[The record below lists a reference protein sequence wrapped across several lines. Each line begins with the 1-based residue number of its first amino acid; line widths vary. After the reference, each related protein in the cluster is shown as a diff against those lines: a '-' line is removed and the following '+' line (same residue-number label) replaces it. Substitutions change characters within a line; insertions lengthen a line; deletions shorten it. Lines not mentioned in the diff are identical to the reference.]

1 LSNHWFDGHHI
12 IFEIISL
19 MQCQAHG
26 GRQVTI
32 HLPYIINIPKTTNIE
47 TSRHHVEEQGASIKN
62 AT

>member
-1 LSNHWFDGHHI
+1 
-12 IFEIISL
+12 

-26 GRQVTI
+26 GRQVTT

-62 AT
+62 AA